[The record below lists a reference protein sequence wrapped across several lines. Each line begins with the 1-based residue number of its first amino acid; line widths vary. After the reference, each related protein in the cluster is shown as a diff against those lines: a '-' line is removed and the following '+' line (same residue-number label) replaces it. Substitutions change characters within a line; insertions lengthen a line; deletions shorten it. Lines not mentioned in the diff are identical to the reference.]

1 MYEIPIYMHEQDIP
15 IRLSR
20 SEAQNEKKTT
30 LQYLVGGFSPPLL
43 KNLSKSVGMIIPYI
57 MIYATPLKNLKVS
70 WDYPIYYGKIKF
82 MFQTTNQN
90 ISKLVD
96 FLIGKIRDRKSTNR

>member
-30 LQYLVGGFSPPLL
+30 LQYRVGGFSPPLL
-43 KNLSKSVGMIIPYI
+43 KNLS
-57 MIYATPLKNLKVS
+57 
-70 WDYPIYYGKIKF
+70 
-82 MFQTTNQN
+82 
-90 ISKLVD
+90 
-96 FLIGKIRDRKSTNR
+96 